1 MTALLANFEKL
12 DFENECRVRRNR
24 TDALCPIAKL
34 RRNDER
40 ALAADPH
47 TGETLLP
54 PFYHTTFA
62 EFELER
68 LVAIVRAVK
77 FRPVGK
83 GSHVIDREQSASGRF
98 RAGPHDIIADD
109 KTVRSDRRF
118 TLCRSLISERLRTA
132 VHVSFCLHW

>member
-54 PFYHTTFA
+54 ALYHTTFA

-68 LVAIVRAVK
+68 LVAIVRAVE
-77 FRPVGK
+77 FRSVKK
-83 GSHVIDREQSASGRF
+83 GSHIMHREQSPSRCF
-98 RAGPHDIIADD
+98 RAGTHDIIADD
-109 KTVRSDRRF
+109 KTVRTD
-118 TLCRSLISERLRTA
+118 
-132 VHVSFCLHW
+132 